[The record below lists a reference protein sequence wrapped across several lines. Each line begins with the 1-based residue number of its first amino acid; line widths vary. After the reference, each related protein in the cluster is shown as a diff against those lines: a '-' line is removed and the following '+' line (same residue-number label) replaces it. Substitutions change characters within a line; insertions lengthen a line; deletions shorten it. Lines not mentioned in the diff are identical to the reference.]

1 MSENRMLG
9 PRHLLVR
16 QAVGPSAK
24 ERTEKWSVV
33 LLDEPSCEGFQEFR
47 EEGRE
52 ARCVEDKR
60 FT

>member
-1 MSENRMLG
+1 MLG
-9 PRHLLVR
+9 PRQLLVR

-24 ERTEKWSVV
+24 ERIEKWSAV